1 MIMEEMHGGLTGGES
16 VHLATWPHP
25 DELPADP
32 ELVSRMDQ
40 VREASSTAL
49 RLREDA
55 GLRVRLPLTKVIVA
69 GKNAEDLREVVGL
82 LAEEI
87 NVHQVILTADIGDF
101 ATLSLRPNGNLLGPR
116 LGADVQKVFAA
127 AKSGE
132 WSLTEEHQISVAGH
146 TLGVEEYDL
155 ALDPADPRS
164 TAALRS
170 NDAVVVLDT
179 NVTPELEAE
188 GHARDLIRTI
198 QQARKDADLE
208 VTQRIEVEV
217 AWSPANLDSIKGHET
232 TVAAAVLASRI
243 IWLAGGEEPQ
253 VKLTPV

>member
-1 MIMEEMHGGLTGGES
+1 MEEIHGGLTGGES
-16 VHLATWPHP
+16 VHLAAWPHP
-25 DELPADP
+25 DELPADA
-32 ELVSRMDQ
+32 ELVARMDQ

-55 GLRVRLPLTKVIVA
+55 GLRVRLPLSKVIVA
-69 GKNAEDLREVVGL
+69 GKNAEDLREVVDL

-146 TLGVEEYDL
+146 TLGLEEYDL

-217 AWSPANLDSIKGHET
+217 AWSPANLDSIKGHEP

-243 IWLAGGEEPQ
+243 VWLAGGEEPQ
-253 VKLTPV
+253 VELTPV